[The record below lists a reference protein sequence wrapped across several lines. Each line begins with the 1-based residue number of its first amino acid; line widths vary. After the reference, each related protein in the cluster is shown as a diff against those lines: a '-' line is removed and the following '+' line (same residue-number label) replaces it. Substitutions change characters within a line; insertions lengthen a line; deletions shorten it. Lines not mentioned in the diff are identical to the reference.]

1 LFLSSAT
8 PKYSEKQNKKTKISW
23 KKKKNEASHFVAG
36 VFIIRVTQIN
46 NAMLETTGGGEM
58 LD

>member
-8 PKYSEKQNKKTKISW
+8 PKYSEKQNKKKQNFLENE
-23 KKKKNEASHFVAG
+23 KEASHFVAG

>member
-1 LFLSSAT
+1 M
-8 PKYSEKQNKKTKISW
+8 EKEK
-23 KKKKNEASHFVAG
+23 EASHFVAG

>member
-8 PKYSEKQNKKTKISW
+8 PKYSEKQKNKNFLEKEK
-23 KKKKNEASHFVAG
+23 EASHFVAG